1 MMRRWVAPL
10 MAVLGLVGMM
20 AAGGSA
26 QAASS
31 SIVSELLVLLPQGK
45 HLAVYEQVVL
55 AHPGATTTLGVL
67 AGHGAVKG
75 VNVQLGPAGLH
86 HVVLDGATGTV
97 AVEYA
102 VPWNGTSQY
111 LALRQYLPVSALVVM
126 VPPADTLPSVLNAA
140 FQVLPS
146 RAIPGLPA
154 SPKFHVYETTSV
166 HANTVTAFSVAA
178 GGTTV
183 AGRQGFPAVG
193 SAVLLALALVVLA
206 ALYLVVNWSPLRDA
220 THARAQREDLLERLA
235 GIEALYRRGELEDVV
250 YRVEREALL
259 GELARVWTPESV

>member
-1 MMRRWVAPL
+1 MRLRWAAAL
-10 MAVLGLVGMM
+10 AVGLGILGTL
-20 AAGGSA
+20 AAGGSVR
-26 QAASS
+26 AASG
-31 SIVSELLVLLPQGK
+31 SIESELLVLLPQGK

-67 AGHGAVKG
+67 DGHGPIKG
-75 VNVQLGPAGLH
+75 VNVQLGATAAH

-97 AVEYA
+97 AVEYD

-111 LALRQYLPVSALVVM
+111 LAVRQYLPVAALVVM
-126 VPPADTLPSVLNAA
+126 VPPADTLPPVLNAA

-146 RAIPGLPA
+146 RKIPGLPG

-166 HANTVTAFSVAA
+166 HANTVTAFSLAA

-183 AGRQGFPAVG
+183 PGRQGFPAMG
-193 SAVLLALALVVLA
+193 SALLLALALVVLG
-206 ALYLVVNWSPLRDA
+206 ALYLVVNWSPLSDA
-220 THARAQREDLLERLA
+220 THDRAQREDLLERLA
-235 GIEALYRRGELEDVV
+235 GIEALHRRGELEDVV